1 MSRSHSIIGF
11 GINCS
16 RDPTNCSRPAVQAWT
31 LFVLPHFIY
40 DGRLSLKQHRV
51 EATPG
56 RGVWRQR
63 RTPPPLSDRCL
74 NTERPMMATSGLEKC
89 NSSKEGLVGRAKVIN
104 GGVGGGNPPLA
115 CLMLSYVTVTEQGFC
130 VSWASHIRAYAR
142 DLGLSIKETLILG
155 SGTGN
160 VLCVGVFFILCCS
173 DEAKQSISCVRNS
186 P

>member
-1 MSRSHSIIGF
+1 M
-11 GINCS
+11 
-16 RDPTNCSRPAVQAWT
+16 
-31 LFVLPHFIY
+31 
-40 DGRLSLKQHRV
+40 KQHRV

-56 RGVWRQR
+56 RRVWRQR

-74 NTERPMMATSGLEKC
+74 NRERPMMATSSLEKC

>member
-1 MSRSHSIIGF
+1 M
-11 GINCS
+11 
-16 RDPTNCSRPAVQAWT
+16 A
-31 LFVLPHFIY
+31 
-40 DGRLSLKQHRV
+40 QHRK
-51 EATPG
+51 TDDG
-56 RGVWRQR
+56 
-63 RTPPPLSDRCL
+63 
-74 NTERPMMATSGLEKC
+74 NERLGKC

>member
-1 MSRSHSIIGF
+1 MGLELTARRPTTICTRPGRLGF
-11 GINCS
+11 C
-16 RDPTNCSRPAVQAWT
+16 
-31 LFVLPHFIY
+31 LFFHCFID
-40 DGRLSLKQHRV
+40 DGRLSLKQRV

-56 RGVWRQR
+56 RKVWRQR
-63 RTPPPLSDRCL
+63 CGPPPLSAADRCAGVK
-74 NTERPMMATSGLEKC
+74 RPMMATSSVEKC